1 LDIDMNLEPVSDQR
15 EIEVPPDSLPFP
27 LVWWGRVLYS
37 LYVTVLPAFSFWA
50 TELLKPEWQT
60 GKLQDYLILLLFP
73 EASLLFFPLLTYSII
88 CYLLLL
94 LVPTRFS
101 GSFIARA
108 GIYTGV
114 LLSLHYSVVVLLYSL
129 DSYIYIIVPIWI
141 SPFIFSWI
149 YRWAVSKWT
158 ASKVHKFL
166 FVFIIVVALIGI
178 LATRGSVPFLIL
190 VLLTMAAPF
199 WSFLIA
205 LRAAIWL
212 FKNYETKFTLP
223 RGLGLTSWLG
233 AYVVAWRYDII
244 KMYELYA
251 ALPPTPPPDCYIAT
265 AAAHGHPQFV
275 HSRTIKRAGGKSM
288 QVNRQLQLLKC
299 AELGLLAIHPRLH
312 KSLRGV
318 YDVLGKW
325 LARRI
330 QNPFIADIAYLLL
343 KPWEWL
349 AGSVLKTIVP
359 EIDMISKK
367 IYTNIPA
374 K

>member
-1 LDIDMNLEPVSDQR
+1 MNLEPVSDQS
-15 EIEVPPDSLPFP
+15 EIEVPPVSLPFP
-27 LVWWGRVLYS
+27 LVWWGRVLYG
-37 LYVTVLPAFSFWA
+37 LFVTVLPVFSFWA
-50 TELLKPEWQT
+50 TDLLKPEWQA

-73 EASLLFFPLLTYSII
+73 EASLLFFPLLTYSIV

-94 LVPTRFS
+94 IEPTRFS
-101 GSFIARA
+101 GSFIVRA

-129 DSYIYIIVPIWI
+129 DEYIYVIIPVWI
-141 SPFIFSWI
+141 SPFVFLWT

-158 ASKVHKFL
+158 VSTVHKFL
-166 FVFIIVVALIGI
+166 FVSLVVVILIGT
-178 LATRGSVPFLIL
+178 LATRGSVPFLIFI
-190 VLLTMAAPF
+190 LLIMAASF

-205 LRAAIWL
+205 LRASVWL
-212 FKNYETKFTLP
+212 FKNHETKLTFP
-223 RGLGLTSWLG
+223 RGLGLTAWLG
-233 AYVVAWRYDII
+233 AYVLAWRYDII

-251 ALPPTPPPDCYIAT
+251 ALPPQPPPDCYIAT
-265 AAAHGHPQFV
+265 AAARGHPQFV
-275 HSRTIKRAGGKSM
+275 SSWTVKRAGGKSM

-299 AELGLLAIHPRLH
+299 AELALLAIHPRMH
-312 KSLRGV
+312 KSLRGI

-325 LARRI
+325 LAHRI
-330 QNPFIADIAYLLL
+330 QNPFVADMAYLFL

-367 IYTNIPA
+367 IYTNVPA

>member
-1 LDIDMNLEPVSDQR
+1 MNLKPVSDQS
-15 EIEVPPDSLPFP
+15 EIEVSPVSLPFP
-27 LVWWGRVLYS
+27 FVWWGRVLYG
-37 LYVTVLPAFSFWA
+37 LFVTVLPAFSFWA
-50 TELLKPEWQT
+50 TDLLKPEWQT

-94 LVPTRFS
+94 IRPTRFS
-101 GSFIARA
+101 GSFIVRA

-129 DSYIYIIVPIWI
+129 DSYIYVIIPVWI
-141 SPFIFSWI
+141 SPFVFSWI

-158 ASKVHKFL
+158 VSTVHKIL
-166 FVFIIVVALIGI
+166 FVFLVVVVLVGT
-178 LATRGSVPFLIL
+178 LATRGSVPFLIFI
-190 VLLTMAAPF
+190 LLTMAASF

-205 LRAAIWL
+205 LRASIWL
-212 FKNYETKFTLP
+212 FKNHETKLTFP
-223 RGLGLTSWLG
+223 RGLGLTAWLG
-233 AYVVAWRYDII
+233 AYIVAWRFDIL

-265 AAAHGHPQFV
+265 AAACGHPQFV
-275 HSRTIKRAGGKSM
+275 HSRTIKRVDGKSM

-299 AELGLLAIHPRLH
+299 AELALLAIYPRLH
-312 KSLRGV
+312 KSLRGI
-318 YDVLGKW
+318 YDVLGK
-325 LARRI
+325 LLVRRI
-330 QNPFIADIAYLLL
+330 QNPFVADVAYLLL

-349 AGSVLKTIVP
+349 ANSVLKIIVP
-359 EIDMISKK
+359 EIDSISKK
-367 IYTNIPA
+367 IYINTPA